1 MYGAIQELNQ
11 VTPGI
16 LKKYV
21 PIAIHLV
28 LVIKT

>member
-16 LKKYV
+16 LKKICAYS
-21 PIAIHLV
+21 HSHG
-28 LVIKT
+28 TGH

>member
-16 LKKYV
+16 LKNV
-21 PIAIHLV
+21 PVAIHMV
-28 LVIKT
+28 LAIET